1 MLPVEVLVFGRLTA
15 EDKNEK
21 PFSEQLV
28 CPVQSWLFPSKLF
41 LNDPTIGP
49 GDYMTEYYIIETE
62 KS

>member
-1 MLPVEVLVFGRLTA
+1 MLQVEVAVFGILTP
-15 EDKNEK
+15 EDKDEK

-28 CPVQSWLFPSKLF
+28 CPVQSWLFSSELF
-41 LNDPTIGP
+41 LNHPAIGP